1 MFGGGTFLTQN
12 KVLPGAY
19 INFASVVSASSE
31 LSDRGY
37 GALGMELD
45 WGPDSGIFTV
55 NQEDFQEDPRPY
67 FGYNY
72 TDDNLKGL
80 RDLFLNLQTGYFYRL
95 NGGGTNASCTFAKA
109 KYSGTRGNSIQIV
122 VAANVDNT
130 ALFDVST
137 YFDGELVDKQSGV
150 SGIGGLTDN
159 DYVTWIST
167 ATLAATAG
175 TSLTGGTNG
184 TTATGATH
192 SAFLT
197 ALEAYSFN
205 TLGCLSSDATVQ
217 ALYIAFTKRM
227 RDDVGAKF
235 QTVLYNAT
243 APDYEGIIN
252 LTTPVSDSGADAGSL
267 VYWVVGAEA
276 NCQVN
281 RSVTNKTYDGEF
293 TPSCDTKASQLTA
306 DINAGEFVF
315 HSLSDSTYRVLKDIN
330 SFTEFTKYKT
340 RDFSLNQVIRVLDQ
354 IGNDVATLFE
364 KTYLGKQQNDTAGR
378 TDFWDDLCDYAK
390 KLLQIEAIQGFDTS
404 DIKVT
409 AGETKESV
417 LVTFNVNPVCAME
430 KLYMYVYVE

>member
-37 GALGMELD
+37 GALGLELD

-55 NQEDFQEDPRPY
+55 TQEDFQEDPRPY
-67 FGYNY
+67 FGYDY
-72 TDDNLKGL
+72 TADEMKGL
-80 RDLFLNLQTGYFYRL
+80 RDLFLNLQTCYFYRL
-95 NGGGTNASCTFAKA
+95 NSGGAQASCTFAKA
-109 KYSGTRGNSIQIV
+109 KYSGTRGNAIQIV
-122 VAANVDNT
+122 VSANVDNT

-137 YFDGELVDKQSGV
+137 YFDGELVDKQTGV
-150 SGIGGLTDN
+150 SGIGGLADN
-159 DYVTWIST
+159 DYVTWITT
-167 ATLAATAG
+167 AKLAVTAG

-184 TTATGATH
+184 PAATGSAH

-205 TLGCLSSDATVQ
+205 TLGCLSTDETVQ
-217 ALYIAFTKRM
+217 SLYIAFTKRM

-235 QTVLYNAT
+235 QTVVYNAT

-252 LTTPVSDSGADAGSL
+252 LTTPTTDSDFSKSGL
-267 VYWVVGAEA
+267 VYWTVGAEA

-281 RSVTNKTYDGEF
+281 RSCTNKTYDGEF
-293 TPSCDTKASQLTA
+293 TPTCDTKASQLEA
-306 DINAGEFVF
+306 DIDAGDFVF
-315 HSLSDSTYRVLKDIN
+315 HSVNDTIRVLKDIN
-330 SFTEFTKYKT
+330 SFTSFTKYKT

-364 KTYLGKQQNDTAGR
+364 KTYLGKIQNDSAGR

-390 KLLQIEAIQGFDTS
+390 KLLQLEAIQNFDTS
-404 DIKVT
+404 DITVA
-409 AGETKESV
+409 AGEDKEAV
-417 LVTFNVNPVCAME
+417 LVTFNVDPVCAME